1 MNRSVQKENKYPAS
15 ESIHILHII
24 VKRQCFIL
32 PRKLILG
39 SQRKEVPRVKK
50 KNQWL
55 CKYRILLSKFTNVT
69 LVKNAFNP

>member
-39 SQRKEVPRVKK
+39 SQRKEVTRVKK
-50 KNQWL
+50 KNQ
-55 CKYRILLSKFTNVT
+55 
-69 LVKNAFNP
+69 